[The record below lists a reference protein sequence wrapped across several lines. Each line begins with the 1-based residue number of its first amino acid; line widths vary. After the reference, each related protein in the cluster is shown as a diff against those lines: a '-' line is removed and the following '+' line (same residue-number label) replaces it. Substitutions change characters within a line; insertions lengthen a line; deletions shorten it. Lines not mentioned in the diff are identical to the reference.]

1 MMAIGYAI
9 GPLIGGALSQ
19 KVSWRVCSP
28 HSHPSGCIRSFL
40 LFEWCFWITLPIAIS
55 AMVVVIFVLPLKPVQ
70 GDIKK

>member
-1 MMAIGYAI
+1 MAIGYAI

-19 KVSWRVCSP
+19 KVSWRVRP
-28 HSHPSGCIRSFL
+28 PRFYAFGCIRSL
-40 LFEWCFWITLPIAIS
+40 LPVKWCFWITLPIAMS